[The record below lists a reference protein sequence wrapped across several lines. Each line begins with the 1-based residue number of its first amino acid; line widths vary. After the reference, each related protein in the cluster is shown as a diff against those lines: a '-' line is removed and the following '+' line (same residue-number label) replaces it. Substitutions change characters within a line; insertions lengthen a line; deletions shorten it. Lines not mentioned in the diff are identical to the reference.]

1 MKTYDTLT
9 EALSDL
15 QERGYTEDFNLTE
28 HCLFCKGHEL
38 EIHPEDFEVDEFYRF
53 EGETDPG
60 DSMVLYAISA
70 HTSKL
75 KGTLLDAYGAYADNL
90 TPAMVEKL
98 HIKGR

>member
-1 MKTYDTLT
+1 MQTYDTLT
-9 EALSDL
+9 EALTDL

-70 HTSKL
+70 HFSKL